1 MAHPPSGYKALMAT
15 IERLTAKDVAVDG
28 ESFQK
33 DLKELLP
40 AQFKTYS
47 ASMFSQI
54 KTLNKELEEK
64 KMLLNVVKQG
74 PFGYMPPPPSR
85 HH

>member
-15 IERLTAKDVAVDG
+15 IERLTAKDVG

-85 HH
+85 QF